1 MVNVL
6 DTHRLQYRNAV
17 LRAYDAAN
25 PTTRI
30 DFFNGDVNIGNEVY
44 TNENGYLFYEA
55 GGRQPIENLNV
66 DGSAIIKVSL
76 DGGNSFEITWQV
88 DDKTSQYVEESDV
101 HDMTYRGSDNTRK
114 TWHPLQADCAL
125 PDYLLKSE
133 YHDGI
138 WGEQEMAIGA
148 GTGSVIL
155 NEWTHVITIL
165 STAPDAIAFT
175 NVRLRAGQVIT
186 IKAAKDCTLNLIVGH
201 GPGINHNVYKDC
213 TYLLFNMYATESSDA
228 GLTLTQ
234 IATPTMYVFNKTG
247 DDLYSDDGD
256 TTVKVDINIEAPV
269 GCYPMIV
276 NVVANETKAAWA
288 SKSLYVNFINGN
300 GNQVVSTGHTINGT
314 SPYAVAST
322 NFGQIWREG
331 DTYRCKFD

>member
-1 MVNVL
+1 MIIG
-6 DTHRLQYRNAV
+6 YIAK
-17 LRAYDAAN
+17 A
-25 PTTRI
+25 PSIEFETTYKGI
-30 DFFNGDVNIGNEVY
+30 VY
-44 TNENGYLFYEA
+44 GK
-55 GGRQPIENLNV
+55 GGAHFIRP
-66 DGSAIIKVSL
+66 G
-76 DGGNSFEITWQV
+76 
-88 DDKTSQYVEESDV
+88 
-101 HDMTYRGSDNTRK
+101 HYRGSDNTRK

-322 NFGQIWREG
+322 NFGLAYHGFSAYGTSGRMGRISG
-331 DTYRCKFD
+331 TYQAFRDYVQAVAAGEQGHPGSPYGSLAQVA

>member
-1 MVNVL
+1 MVNVF
-6 DTHRLQYRNAV
+6 DTHRLLYRNAV

-76 DGGNSFEITWQV
+76 DGGDNFSITWQV

-138 WGEQEMAIGA
+138 WGEQEIAIGS
-148 GTGSVIL
+148 GMGSVTL
-155 NEWTHVITIL
+155 SEWAHVITIL

-175 NVRLRAGQVIT
+175 NVRLRVGQVVT
-186 IKAAKDCTLNLIVGH
+186 IKVDKDCTLNLIVGH
-201 GPGINHNVYKDC
+201 GPGVNHDVCKDC

-234 IATPTMYVFNKTG
+234 VSTPALYVFEKTG

-256 TTVKVDINIEAPV
+256 TTVKVDINISTPV

-276 NVVANETKAAWA
+276 TVVANETKAAWA
-288 SKSLYVNFINGN
+288 SKTLYVNFINGN

-331 DTYRCKFD
+331 NTYRCKFD